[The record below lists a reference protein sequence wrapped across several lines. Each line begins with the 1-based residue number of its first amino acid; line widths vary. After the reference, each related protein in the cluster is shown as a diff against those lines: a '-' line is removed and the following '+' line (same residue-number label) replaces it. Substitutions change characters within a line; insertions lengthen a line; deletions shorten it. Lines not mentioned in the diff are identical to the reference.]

1 MSDKKRTVWN
11 YFDRI
16 EGDKVVWIIVLMLI
30 LISIVCIFSSTSRLL
45 EGSQTRLNIVKSQL
59 MIVAVGLAV
68 IIVCYNIKNIKVF
81 RWLSKWGFPL
91 SFVLLGLL
99 LSRIDTPILRSIELN
114 GARRILQIAGFQVH
128 VFEVV
133 KIAMVMYLAWAMDA
147 LKKGELKWPRNTLGK
162 KWFYIYV
169 PFIITLLMIV
179 PGSNSAAL
187 FIGGIMFIVIL
198 LGGGNFKDM
207 ALLAGVAVVILAGCW
222 GIYELSGH
230 KALGRIGTAV
240 SRISESEDWEQKVLD
255 ARPGSDEY
263 YKALDK
269 IRQPYSAKIAIKEG
283 GVLGKGPGQSTQRY
297 VVPDISEDYMYS
309 FIIEEYGLW
318 GALIIIFLYV
328 SLLARGSIIV
338 RNCGKDLYAKI
349 CVAGL
354 CLLITGQAF
363 LHMFVNADIGPMT
376 GQTLPLISHGNS
388 AFLCFSLAF
397 GIILSFS
404 RIAQRRIEKEQREAK
419 PLMELKENVQAGLE
433 ELEAYESGKLDDN
446 EDLVDEMNE
455 YGIQ

>member
-45 EGSQTRLNIVKSQL
+45 EGSQTRLSIVKSQL
-59 MIVAVGLAV
+59 LVVAGGLAV
-68 IIVCYNIKNIKVF
+68 IIICYNIKNIKVF

-91 SFVLLGLL
+91 SFLLLGLL

-114 GARRILQIAGFQVH
+114 GARRILQIAGFQLH

-133 KIAMVMYLAWAMDA
+133 KVAMVMYLAWAMDA
-147 LKKGELKWPRNTLGK
+147 LKKGELKWPK
-162 KWFYIYV
+162 KEVWKKCFYIYA
-169 PFIITLLMIV
+169 PFVVTLLMIV

-198 LGGGNFKDM
+198 LGGGNLRDM
-207 ALLAGVAVVILAGCW
+207 ALLAGIAVVILAGCW
-222 GIYELSGH
+222 GIYELSDH
-230 KALGRIGTAV
+230 KVMERIGTAV
-240 SRISESEDWEQKVLD
+240 SRISNDEDWEQKVLD

-404 RIAQRRIEKEQREAK
+404 RIAQRRIEKEQR
-419 PLMELKENVQAGLE
+419 
-433 ELEAYESGKLDDN
+433 
-446 EDLVDEMNE
+446 
-455 YGIQ
+455 

>member
-1 MSDKKRTVWN
+1 
-11 YFDRI
+11 
-16 EGDKVVWIIVLMLI
+16 
-30 LISIVCIFSSTSRLL
+30 
-45 EGSQTRLNIVKSQL
+45 
-59 MIVAVGLAV
+59 
-68 IIVCYNIKNIKVF
+68 
-81 RWLSKWGFPL
+81 
-91 SFVLLGLL
+91 
-99 LSRIDTPILRSIELN
+99 
-114 GARRILQIAGFQVH
+114 
-128 VFEVV
+128 
-133 KIAMVMYLAWAMDA
+133 
-147 LKKGELKWPRNTLGK
+147 
-162 KWFYIYV
+162 
-169 PFIITLLMIV
+169 
-179 PGSNSAAL
+179 
-187 FIGGIMFIVIL
+187 MFIVIL
-198 LGGGNFKDM
+198 LGGGNLRDM
-207 ALLAGVAVVILAGCW
+207 ALLAGIAVVILAGCW
-222 GIYELSGH
+222 GIYELSDH
-230 KALGRIGTAV
+230 KVMERIGTAV
-240 SRISESEDWEQKVLD
+240 SRISNDEDWEQKVLD

-363 LHMFVNADIGPMT
+363 
-376 GQTLPLISHGNS
+376 
-388 AFLCFSLAF
+388 SLAF

-419 PLMELKENVQAGLE
+419 PLMELKENVQAGLD
-433 ELEAYESGKLDDN
+433 ELDAFESGEMDNNDDI
-446 EDLVDEMNE
+446 VDEMND
-455 YGIQ
+455 YGI